1 MVPEPTE
8 QEGEKGTAA
17 ASTEEST
24 DEDDG
29 TRWYALQTY
38 SGHENK
44 VKKLIEQN
52 VMGSGSPDEGPP
64 IREVVIPT
72 HEVVEIKGGKKVQ
85 KEKRLY
91 PGYVLVRMRF
101 NRETRHTLNNV
112 QGVIRFVGGGESE
125 PQPLSREEV
134 NKILGVSE
142 DLEEEGPE
150 EEVPFHTG
158 QAVEIKEG
166 PFSDFSGTVQ
176 EVFPDKGKVRVEVS
190 LFGRPTSVE
199 LDFTQLEGF

>member
-1 MVPEPTE
+1 VVPEPTGQEEE
-8 QEGEKGTAA
+8 QGR
-17 ASTEEST
+17 ESSS

-29 TRWYALQTY
+29 SRWYALQTY

-44 VKKLIEQN
+44 VKKLIEQKIEEQ
-52 VMGSGSPDEGPP
+52 SGTEEAPL
-64 IREVVIPT
+64 IREVIIPT

-101 NRETRHTLNNV
+101 NRETRHMLNNV
-112 QGVIRFVGGGESE
+112 QGVIRFVGGGDSE
-125 PQPLSREEV
+125 PQPLSREEI

-142 DLEEEGPE
+142 ELEEEGPE

-166 PFSDFSGTVQ
+166 PFSDFSGTVE
-176 EVFPDKGKVRVEVS
+176 EVFPEKGKVRVEVS

-199 LDFTQLEGF
+199 LDFTQLEGY

>member
-1 MVPEPTE
+1 VPEPEPTE
-8 QEGEKGTAA
+8 EQEEQGGTT
-17 ASTEEST
+17 ASE
-24 DEDDG
+24 EDDG

-44 VKKLIEQN
+44 VKKLIEQKIQEQ
-52 VMGSGSPDEGPP
+52 SGEENPA
-64 IREVVIPT
+64 IHEVIIPT

-91 PGYVLVRMRF
+91 PGYVLVRMVF
-101 NRETRHTLNNV
+101 NRETRHMLNNV
-112 QGVIRFVGGGESE
+112 QGVIRFVGGGDSE
-125 PQPLSREEV
+125 PQPLSRDEI

-142 DLEEEGPE
+142 ELEEEGPE

-166 PFSDFSGTVQ
+166 PFSDFSGTVE
-176 EVFPDKGKVRVEVS
+176 EVFADKGKVRVEVS

-199 LDFTQLEGF
+199 LDFTQLEGY

>member
-1 MVPEPTE
+1 MPEPEPTGQQEE
-8 QEGEKGTAA
+8 QGATPAA
-17 ASTEEST
+17 E
-24 DEDDG
+24 EDDG

-44 VKKLIEQN
+44 VKKLIEQKIEQQ
-52 VMGSGSPDEGPP
+52 SGEESPP
-64 IREVVIPT
+64 IREVIIPT

-91 PGYVLVRMRF
+91 PGYVLVRMEF
-101 NRETRHTLNNV
+101 NRETRHMLNNV
-112 QGVIRFVGGGESE
+112 QGVIRFVGGGDSE

-142 DLEEEGPE
+142 ELEEEGPE
-150 EEVPFHTG
+150 EEMPFHTG
-158 QAVEIKEG
+158 QAVEITEG

-199 LDFTQLEGF
+199 LDFTQLEGY

>member
-1 MVPEPTE
+1 MPEPD
-8 QEGEKGTAA
+8 Q
-17 ASTEEST
+17 TEEHGEEQGST
-24 DEDDG
+24 PAAEEDDG

-44 VKKLIEQN
+44 VKKLIEQKIQQQPGEQE
-52 VMGSGSPDEGPP
+52 MPP
-64 IREVVIPT
+64 IREVIIPT
-72 HEVVEIKGGKKVQ
+72 HEVVEIKGGQKVQ

-101 NRETRHTLNNV
+101 NRETRHMLNNV

-125 PQPLSREEV
+125 PQPLSREEI

-142 DLEEEGPE
+142 ELEDEGPE
-150 EEVPFHTG
+150 EDIPFHTG

-166 PFSDFSGTVQ
+166 PFSDFSGTVE

-199 LDFTQLEGF
+199 LDFTQLEGY

>member
-8 QEGEKGTAA
+8 QEEEQGTAA
-17 ASTEEST
+17 ASTGESA

-52 VMGSGSPDEGPP
+52 VMGGGSDDGPP

-91 PGYVLVRMRF
+91 PGYVLVRMQF

-125 PQPLSREEV
+125 PQPLSREEI

>member
-1 MVPEPTE
+1 MPEPESTE
-8 QEGEKGTAA
+8 QQEEQGGTPAA
-17 ASTEEST
+17 E
-24 DEDDG
+24 EDDG

-44 VKKLIEQN
+44 VKKLIEQKIQEQA
-52 VMGSGSPDEGPP
+52 GDDSPA
-64 IREVVIPT
+64 IREVIIPT

-91 PGYVLVRMRF
+91 PGYVLVRMVF
-101 NRETRHTLNNV
+101 NRETRHMLNNV
-112 QGVIRFVGGGESE
+112 QGVIRFVGGGDSE
-125 PQPLSREEV
+125 PQPLSRDEI

-142 DLEEEGPE
+142 ELEDEGPE

-166 PFSDFSGTVQ
+166 PFSDFSGTVE
-176 EVFPDKGKVRVEVS
+176 EVFADKGKVRVEVS

-199 LDFTQLEGF
+199 LDFTQLEGY

>member
-1 MVPEPTE
+1 MADVKTE
-8 QEGEKGTAA
+8 GGGEAGGA
-17 ASTEEST
+17 ESGA
-24 DEDDG
+24 DVEHLPG
-29 TRWYALQTY
+29 VSWYALQTY

-44 VKKLIEQN
+44 VKKLIEQK
-52 VMGSGSPDEGPP
+52 MEEGGPGDP
-64 IREVVIPT
+64 EDRLIHQVIVPT
-72 HEVVEIKGGKKVQ
+72 QEVVEIKGGKKVT

-91 PGYVLVRMRF
+91 PGYVLVQMVF
-101 NRETRHTLNNV
+101 NQETRHLINGI

-125 PQPLSREEV
+125 PQPLKRSEI

-142 DLEEEGPE
+142 EMEEEGPKE
-150 EEVPFHTG
+150 EIPFHQG
-158 QAVEIKEG
+158 QAVEIIEG

-199 LDFTQLEGF
+199 LDYTQLEGY

>member
-1 MVPEPTE
+1 VVSEPTGQEEE
-8 QEGEKGTAA
+8 QG
-17 ASTEEST
+17 ASPSS

-29 TRWYALQTY
+29 SRWYALQTY

-44 VKKLIEQN
+44 VKKLIEQKIEEQ
-52 VMGSGSPDEGPP
+52 SGAAGGQL
-64 IREVVIPT
+64 IHEVIIPT

-101 NRETRHTLNNV
+101 NRETRHMLNNV
-112 QGVIRFVGGGESE
+112 QGVIRFVGGGDSE
-125 PQPLSREEV
+125 PQPLSRDEI

-142 DLEEEGPE
+142 ELEEEGPE

-176 EVFPDKGKVRVEVS
+176 EVFADKGKVRVEVS

-199 LDFTQLEGF
+199 LDFTQLEGY